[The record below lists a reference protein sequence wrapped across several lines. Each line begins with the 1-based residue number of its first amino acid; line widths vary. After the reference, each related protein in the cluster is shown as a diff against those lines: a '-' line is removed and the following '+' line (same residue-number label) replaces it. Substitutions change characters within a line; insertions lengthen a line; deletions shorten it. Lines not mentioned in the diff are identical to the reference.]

1 MTAKRLRFA
10 SAFTLVEVMLAT
22 LILSIA
28 VIGAS
33 GYRYYAAMDARKAAM
48 QGTAARIALL
58 LCESWRGVNGS
69 ATYDPTAHLSDLA
82 IVQSTESEFSMS
94 HSITACAATAG
105 FTPLGVYTVPLN
117 GVNYYVVMSWKDLS
131 SGLRALNVVVA
142 WPLRNRQTTDST
154 GSDTSWNVYKLFKI
168 TTYTST

>member
-10 SAFTLVEVMLAT
+10 SAFSLVEVMLAT

-58 LCESWRGVNGS
+58 LSESWRGVNGS
-69 ATYDPTAHLSDLA
+69 ENYDPTAHLSDLT

-94 HSITACAATAG
+94 HSIAASAVSTG
-105 FTPLGVYTVPLN
+105 FTPLGLYMVSLN
-117 GVNYYVVMSWKDLS
+117 DVNYRVVMSWKDLS
-131 SGLRALNVVVA
+131 TGLRALNIVVA
-142 WPLRNRQTTDST
+142 WPLRYKQTTDITASY
-154 GSDTSWNVYKLFKI
+154 TSWDVYKLFKI
-168 TTYTST
+168 TTYTSN